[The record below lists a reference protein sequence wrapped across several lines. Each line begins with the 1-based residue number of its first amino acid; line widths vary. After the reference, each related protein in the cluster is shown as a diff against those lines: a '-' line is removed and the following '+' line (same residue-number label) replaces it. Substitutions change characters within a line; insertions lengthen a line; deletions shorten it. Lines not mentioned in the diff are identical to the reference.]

1 MKKIKII
8 GAGLAGS
15 EAALQFA
22 KKGWKVDLYEMRNK
36 QKTPAHQTDLCAELV
51 CSNSLKSRLVTSSSG
66 LLKAEME
73 LLGCELL
80 KYAKETSVEAGNALA
95 VDREMFS
102 RKVTEV
108 IKSHENIR
116 YINEEVTT
124 LDNELSILCTGPLTS
139 DALTKEILSIIG
151 SNHLYFFD
159 AIAPVIAEDSIDYN
173 IAFSKSR
180 YDDEN
185 TDYINCPFNKDEY
198 YQFVEALNEAEKH
211 EAKEFENDFFQDP
224 KYQFYENCM
233 PIEELARRGKDTLR
247 FGVMRPVGLEDPRTG
262 RRPYA
267 LIQLRIENKDKTA
280 YNLVGCQTML
290 KYHEQ
295 KKVFQLIPG
304 LQNADFLRYGSI
316 HRNTYLNT
324 PLICNQSLNLKERP
338 NIYLA
343 GQLSGVE
350 GYMESIFSGLLVSQ
364 IICNSLV
371 SLPLTTISGQL
382 WNHLITEK
390 KTFLPMNS
398 NFGLLPALNEKKNKK
413 DRKQLFAERS
423 INDLK
428 AFLQNNH

>member
-1 MKKIKII
+1 MKKVKII

-22 KKGWKVDLYEMRNK
+22 NHGWHVDLYEMRNK
-36 QKTPAHQTDLCAELV
+36 QRTAAHQTDLCAELV
-51 CSNSLKSRLVTSSSG
+51 CSNSLKSKLITSSSG

-80 KYAKETSVEAGNALA
+80 QYAKVSSVEAGNALA
-95 VDREMFS
+95 VDRDVFS
-102 RKVTEV
+102 HKVTQA
-108 IKSHENIR
+108 IKNHSNIKL
-116 YINEEVTT
+116 INEEVVS
-124 LDNELSILCTGPLTS
+124 LDHELTVLSTGPLTS
-139 DALTKEILSIIG
+139 ERLTGEILKIIG

-159 AIAPVIAEDSIDYN
+159 AIAPVVSEDSIDYN

-185 TDYINCPFNKDEY
+185 TDYINCPFNKEEY
-198 YQFVEALNEAEKH
+198 YQFVEALNQAEKH
-211 EAKEFENDFFQDP
+211 EAKEFENEFFKDP

-233 PIEELARRGKDTLR
+233 PIEELARRGRDTLR

-324 PLICNQSLNLKERP
+324 PLICNKTLNLKDRP

-364 IICNSLV
+364 IIINSLE

-382 WNHLITEK
+382 WNHLITER

-398 NFGLLPALNEKKNKK
+398 NFGLLPALNDKKNKK
-413 DRKQLFAERS
+413 EKKQMFADRS
-423 INDLK
+423 IRDMKDFLK
-428 AFLQNNH
+428 L